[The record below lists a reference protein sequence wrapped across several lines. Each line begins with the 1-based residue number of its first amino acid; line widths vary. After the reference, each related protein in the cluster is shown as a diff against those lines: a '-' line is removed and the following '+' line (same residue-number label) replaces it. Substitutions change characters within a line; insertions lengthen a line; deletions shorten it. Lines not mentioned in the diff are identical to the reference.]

1 MRRIVII
8 CLMLVAAALL
18 VLPAASFAATKGSAV
33 PAPQITRVK
42 PMRVSVGSTL
52 TITGRRFKTA
62 RTKNTV
68 IFRASNGRTAF
79 VKPRRASSTKLVLTV
94 TSSVARLL
102 KVSNSKQQPTR
113 LKLRVLAG
121 KFSAFTPRRL
131 SPVVTALG
139 EGDGTPGPG
148 GPGPGGNGPGS
159 PGAPVCTDGSDH
171 DGDLLA
177 NNYELTVTHTDPC
190 LKDTDGDGVEDGF
203 EFQSALD
210 LNDDEYQE
218 PNDSLPYPGKRPYP
232 NPLDPTDAK
241 TDYDRD
247 VLTLGEEHKLWQYAI
262 ANGSAAHSLAPMYY
276 SDGLQASFTARG
288 VDGRRFP
295 TVDVASYDKHAN
307 FVSWTLASGYRTVQ
321 LSDGAPWWDHANTR
335 NTYGLFDF
343 DRDGDEEPAREPGY
357 ATSELY
363 YFDYDNDGFV
373 SDDERDE
380 DADGLSNYEETH
392 GRLSSAN
399 WWGSCY
405 AIEKSFPVEY
415 SGTDVTDPDTDG
427 DGVRDGAD
435 DQDHDDIPNLLEV
448 SRMQASGL
456 SDLEAGSRACKPAA
470 GLPAPPA
477 TNHPGAYGRV
487 NPFNPCLPASWSRTC
502 DLHPGLDGTTAPFD
516 GSPDWYSLN

>member
-1 MRRIVII
+1 MRRFVTF
-8 CLMLVAAALL
+8 CLTLVAAALL
-18 VLPAASFAATKGSAV
+18 VLPAAATAATNKT
-33 PAPQITRVK
+33 PAPQITRVQ

-52 TITGRRFKTA
+52 TITGNRFKST
-62 RTKNTV
+62 RRKNTV

-79 VKPRRASSTKLVLTV
+79 VKPRRATTRKLVLTV

-102 KVSNSKQQPTR
+102 RVSNNRQQPTR
-113 LKLRVLAG
+113 LQLRVLAG
-121 KFSAFTPRRL
+121 QFSKFTPRRL

-139 EGDGTPGPG
+139 DGDGRPAPDGPGPGSPGPG
-148 GPGPGGNGPGS
+148 GPS
-159 PGAPVCTDGSDH
+159 VQVCETGADH

-177 NNYELTVTHTDPC
+177 NSFEISTTHTDPC

-203 EFQSALD
+203 EYQSAVD

-218 PNDSLPYPGKRPYP
+218 PNDSLPYPGKKPYP

-247 VLTLGEEHKLWQYAI
+247 VLTLGEEHKLWHFAI
-262 ANGSAAHSLAPMYY
+262 SQGSTAHSFPLYY
-276 SDGLQASFTARG
+276 SDGLQASFSARG
-288 VDGRRFP
+288 GDGRRIP
-295 TVDVASYDKHAN
+295 TVDRASYDKHQN
-307 FVSWTLASGYRTVQ
+307 FVSWTLTSGYRTVQ

-343 DRDGDEEPAREPGY
+343 DRDGDEQDARQPGQR
-357 ATSELY
+357 TSELY
-363 YFDYDNDGFV
+363 YFDHDNDGFV

-380 DADGLSNYEETH
+380 DADGLDNYEETH
-392 GRLSSAN
+392 GRLS
-399 WWGSCY
+399 GSGYWEGCY
-405 AIEKSFPVEY
+405 SQEAGFPVKY
-415 SGTDVTDPDTDG
+415 SGTDVTDQDTDN

-448 SRMQASGL
+448 SRIQASGL
-456 SDLEAGSRACKPAA
+456 DDRLGNTDCKPAT

-477 TNHPGAYGRV
+477 TWHPNAYGRV
-487 NPFNPCLPASWSRTC
+487 NPFNPCLPATWSRTC
-502 DLHPGLDGTTAPFD
+502 DLHPGLEDATAPFD